1 MGCRYLIFELDNV
14 QHLLQYCL
22 GHRVCMVMFIP
33 TVPLTDWSE
42 LRPRVS
48 VWRELELSYGLRAEQ
63 RFPSISKGKVGT
75 CQNHCPIVAIVCS
88 LESSAF
94 LSLSAFIFW
103 GSDQHRRAFAALSLS
118 LLFGSIWFVST
129 GRCVPG
135 KTPTQSKSAGHISHI
150 LLCVC
155 EQPGHANALANTITS
170 CPPKNNSLK
179 KTII

>member
-42 LRPRVS
+42 LRQRVS

-103 GSDQHRRAFAALSLS
+103 GSDQHRRAFAALSLHY
-118 LLFGSIWFVST
+118 LDLFGLYRRGDASQAKLRHKVSQRVTSPIFCSVFV
-129 GRCVPG
+129 
-135 KTPTQSKSAGHISHI
+135 
-150 LLCVC
+150 
-155 EQPGHANALANTITS
+155 
-170 CPPKNNSLK
+170 NSLDMLTHWQIQSQVVPQ
-179 KTII
+179 KTIH